1 MGILN
6 SKIILAKGIKMD
18 REYVN
23 VLSYNST
30 QLLALLN
37 SNEHYVNS
45 SITFAFI
52 GGKNTNIISC
62 PFSYNECLMS
72 NYIAFQNPNYS
83 NKWFFAFIT
92 NVIYKSDGMTQI
104 EFEID
109 AWSTWFEDWI
119 KKPCYVLREHVNDD
133 TIGANTVKENLDI
146 GDVIEEDKFEDLSY
160 TYDYWVIVESSW
172 QPSDNS
178 SSGGEQFS
186 GIGIYNKTISGTQ
199 MFAFKYDTDTSDNR
213 IPSLLDLALFL
224 FRTNSDGHINDV
236 NNIYIVPNSAVNQ
249 TKLELHTTQAGTN
262 TFSFY
267 RLQWDTDIL
276 GFDTSIPKVTSFN
289 GLSIK
294 NNKCFCYPYNY
305 LFVTN
310 NSGNN
315 NIFKY
320 EDFYNQ
326 NNCVFKNQLAICNGV
341 SGRIVPYNHKGKE
354 WDYDESLPLAKY
366 PTCSWSSDAYIN
378 WLSANAV
385 NNITQI
391 VNIGEKIATSFMGG
405 GVSSNGQQNP
415 SNISSGLSTGFS
427 IANSIGN
434 FIGGFYSASLLPN
447 IQGNQPTGDIAWAS
461 NSNKFTF
468 RKMRVK
474 DENIKIIDDYFSRFG
489 YQINRIKEPNIIGRQ
504 NFNYVEIGSSEEIGN
519 GEVPTNFMNTINN
532 ACRKGVTIWHNHENL
547 GNFNVSNNIV

>member
-72 NYIAFQNPNYS
+72 NYIAFQNPSYS

-109 AWSTWFEDWI
+109 AWSTWFENWT

-133 TIGANTVKENLDI
+133 TIGLHTVKENLDI
-146 GDVIEEDKFEDLSY
+146 GDVVEEDKFEDLSY
-160 TYDYWVIVESSW
+160 TYDYWVIVESAW
-172 QPSDNS
+172 QPNDNS
-178 SSGGEQFS
+178 TSGGKQFS

-199 MFAFKYDTDTSDNR
+199 MFAFKYDTDTSANR
-213 IPSLLDLALFL
+213 LPGLLDLALFL

-236 NNIYIVPNSAVNQ
+236 NNIYIVPDAAVNQ

-267 RLQWDTDIL
+267 ILQWDTDIL

-405 GVSSNGQQNP
+405 GVSSNGQQNT

-489 YQINRIKEPNIIGRQ
+489 YQINRVKEPNIIGRQ

-519 GEVPTNFMNTINN
+519 GEVPTNFMDTINN
-532 ACRKGVTIWHNHENL
+532 ACRKGVTIWHNHDNL
-547 GNFNVSNNIV
+547 GNFSVSNNIV